1 MTQPGTR
8 RFFLAAAIAY
18 LVFVFYGSYVPLQFH
33 PHSLAEAWTMFT
45 RPHVMRPSY
54 SSSADWAVNFLLL
67 APVPFL
73 WLSALG
79 PGGGRIRRALAAILA
94 WVGSVPVSVAAE
106 FGQAF
111 FPPRDPSL
119 RDVAAQLVGASA
131 GAVAWW
137 IYGERTAAGVDRWKR
152 THGALRLAEWIL
164 WPYLAVIAFFSLLPF
179 DFTASPGT
187 LYHKWRLGQIIVT
200 PFAQRLPM
208 AHEVYAIVTGI
219 VLWVPVSALAVLS
232 GRKRSF
238 EIWVMTLFAAGALE
252 CLQVLVVSRV
262 CDVTDILLAGC
273 GAAVGVGIGNW
284 LRRHAGAMEPEAP
297 ARARTWRREAAA
309 FAVVWLLVLGFY
321 AWYPFDFHVSA
332 SFLRGR
338 LLPLR
343 PPPFT
348 FYFLAS
354 PVLAIAQAVQKGLFF
369 APLGAAAAVLS
380 ARFDGTRRGNAS
392 VLVSVLGLALVA
404 LVVELGQAL
413 LPGRLPDVTDV
424 MIEVVGGAGGFW
436 AARAI
441 WRRRTRGQ
449 RASESSNDSRPV
461 AQWFK
466 K

>member
-1 MTQPGTR
+1 
-8 RFFLAAAIAY
+8 
-18 LVFVFYGSYVPLQFH
+18 
-33 PHSLAEAWTMFT
+33 
-45 RPHVMRPSY
+45 
-54 SSSADWAVNFLLL
+54 
-67 APVPFL
+67 
-73 WLSALG
+73 
-79 PGGGRIRRALAAILA
+79 
-94 WVGSVPVSVAAE
+94 
-106 FGQAF
+106 
-111 FPPRDPSL
+111 
-119 RDVAAQLVGASA
+119 
-131 GAVAWW
+131 
-137 IYGERTAAGVDRWKR
+137 
-152 THGALRLAEWIL
+152 
-164 WPYLAVIAFFSLLPF
+164 
-179 DFTASPGT
+179 
-187 LYHKWRLGQIIVT
+187 
-200 PFAQRLPM
+200 
-208 AHEVYAIVTGI
+208 
-219 VLWVPVSALAVLS
+219 
-232 GRKRSF
+232 
-238 EIWVMTLFAAGALE
+238 MTLFTAGALE

-354 PVLAIAQAVQKGLFF
+354 PVLAIAQAVQKALFF

-392 VLVSVLGLALVA
+392 VLVSVLALVLVA

-413 LPGRLPDVTDV
+413 LPGRLPDLTDV

-436 AARAI
+436 AAWAI